1 MEGLELLGGTGAGA
15 IAGYV
20 FSAISQ
26 ARKQAHEE
34 KLALIDSA
42 LKVAAEADK
51 SANEAAKRDNS
62 AVGSR
67 VRQFIIVSL
76 VFSFVIAPFI
86 LCFFGDIPVAVERE
100 QTYGGYFWG
109 IIPEYSRQI
118 VEYVKGFYIPA
129 EFKTAFMAIVGFY
142 FGRSA
147 AK

>member
-1 MEGLELLGGTGAGA
+1 MEGLELLSGTGAGA
-15 IAGYV
+15 IIGYV

-34 KLALIDSA
+34 KLALIDTA
-42 LKVAAEADK
+42 LKVASAADK
-51 SANEAAKRDNS
+51 SADAAAKRDSTN
-62 AVGSR
+62 VGSR

-109 IIPEYSRQI
+109 IIPEYSRQV

-147 AK
+147 TK